1 MTDRVVLSRRL
12 LTMAGADADAHA
24 GVAIS
29 DGRIE
34 RLVRG
39 DEVEALRVAGAEIV
53 DAGERPVLPGFVD
66 VHAHVEVACRAAHG
80 TVDCRAP
87 ECSTVDEVLEALRA
101 GLDEGRERG
110 FLVGQANLFFDR
122 KLRERRL
129 PTREELDR
137 VSADV
142 PIALRAGGHITVL
155 SSAALRAAGID
166 RGYRPPEH
174 SITGRPAVERGEDD
188 EPTGIVKEMD
198 NILPLPAQTPDV
210 VRAALRDGVR
220 GLFTRHGVTTV
231 GEISETVAGI
241 ETMDELARG
250 GELGARM
257 RVYLWAP
264 GTLSLT
270 EAIGWRERIALSAG
284 DEHVRIQ
291 GVKLFCDGGYS
302 AKSAAVKEAYLGTD
316 GRHFG
321 DVALTE
327 EFLLEALPATRDA
340 GLQLAIHANG
350 DRAQEYL
357 CAVIERGGGSPTAP
371 RLRTRIE
378 HAGNFMPDA
387 VTSEWWGRAGIVP
400 VPQPVFLYTFGD
412 YFADYLGDYG
422 TRGRFQFADL
432 LRAGWCLTG
441 SSDVWV
447 GSERE
452 ATNPLFSVWCCVR
465 RQTYDERLIDPDQ
478 AISVEDALAMHTI
491 NGARVLGEEADL
503 GSLEPGKRAD
513 LIVLDRDPRAVAVDD
528 IPAIK
533 VDRVMLGGRDVLV
546 RPEAGWDDI
555 G

>member
-12 LTMAGADADAHA
+12 LTMAGPEADAHA
-24 GVAIS
+24 GVAIA

-39 DEVEALRVAGAEIV
+39 EEVEGLRAAGAEIV
-53 DAGERPVLPGFVD
+53 DAGDRPLLPGFVD

-87 ECSTVDEVLEALRA
+87 ECASVEDVLGALRA
-101 GLDEGRERG
+101 GLDDGRERG
-110 FLVGQANLFFDR
+110 FVVGQANLFFDR

-155 SSAALRAAGID
+155 NTAALRAAGID
-166 RGYRPPEH
+166 RAYRPPDH
-174 SITGRPAVERGEDD
+174 SITGKPAVERAEDD
-188 EPTGIVKEMD
+188 EPTGVVKEMD
-198 NILPLPAQTPDV
+198 NILPLPPQSREV
-210 VRAALRDGVR
+210 VEDALREGVHA
-220 GLFTRHGVTTV
+220 LFTAHGVTTI
-231 GEISETVAGI
+231 GEISETVEGI
-241 ETMDELARG
+241 EAMDRLAAARR
-250 GELGARM
+250 LGARM

-264 GTLSLT
+264 GTVSLT
-270 EAIGWRERIALSAG
+270 EAVEWRSRIALASG
-284 DEHVRIQ
+284 DARVRIQ

-321 DVALTE
+321 DLALPE
-327 EFLLEALPATRDA
+327 QLLLEALPATRDA

-357 CAVIERGGGSPTAP
+357 CSVIEKGGGSPTSP

-378 HAGNFMPDA
+378 HAGNFMPYRE
-387 VTSEWWGRAGIVP
+387 TSEWWARAGIVP

-432 LRAGWCLTG
+432 LREGWLLTG

-452 ATNPLFSVWCCVR
+452 ATNPLFSIWCCVR

-478 AISVEDALAMHTI
+478 AITVEDALAMHTI
-491 NGARVLGEEADL
+491 NGARVLGEDDDL

-513 LIVLDRDPRAVAVDD
+513 MVVLDRDPRTVATDE
-528 IPAIK
+528 IPRIR
-533 VDRVMLGGRDVLV
+533 VDRVVLGGRDALV
-546 RPEAGWDDI
+546 RGEAAGWA
-555 G
+555 